1 MDTMPEK
8 AIYGA
13 GFIDWI
19 DILCISLKAK
29 NVYKLNSLR
38 PVA

>member
-1 MDTMPEK
+1 MSSELDMDAMLEK

-19 DILCISLKAK
+19 DIMCISLKAK
-29 NVYKLNSLR
+29 MSIN
-38 PVA
+38 